1 MNSIFFKSW
10 IFVLLP
16 NPTLPPY
23 LSLNLAFSSQEQ
35 SCSCLCRSKCA
46 PSPVCSHV
54 NPCQSPF
61 CALSFSLPIP
71 AGSACH
77 LLGGRT
83 LLSICP
89 CSRPCWPLSRAAA
102 SGVPLLFPLALEQNA
117 CVLPSLF
124 PLQAASPTRQQW
136 WPVPW
141 KQELVISLPLTE
153 FIITVLDLLF
163 LSFIFH
169 LNKSSFFPLPPP
181 PHTP

>member
-141 KQELVISLPLTE
+141 KQELVISPPLTE
-153 FIITVLDLLF
+153 FIITVFYLLF

-169 LNKSSFFPLPPP
+169 LNKSSFFPFPP
-181 PHTP
+181 TPAP